1 MRNVRYSTLQGF
13 TLVLMAALGTACS
26 HDASLIQGLS
36 GPCPT
41 YSGGSASPA
50 SLAGRYTVVSYC
62 QNALPASGPA
72 GSLTVTASPDS
83 LNAWINR
90 GRLSPVALA
99 GPYTVSRDT
108 ITVSSPPGS
117 VGPFVGTYAFSANT
131 LYLSGSLAD
140 GHLLVAI
147 VATK

>member
-1 MRNVRYSTLQGF
+1 MRNVTYSSLHGF
-13 TLVLMAALGTACS
+13 TLVLMAALGTSCS
-26 HDASLIQGLS
+26 RDSSLIQGLS

-50 SLAGRYTVVSYC
+50 RLAGTYTVVSYC
-62 QNALPASGPA
+62 QNSLPASGPA
-72 GSLTVTASPDS
+72 GSLTLTASPDS
-83 LNAWINR
+83 MNAWINR
-90 GRLSPVALA
+90 GRLSPVTVA

-117 VGPFVGTYAFSANT
+117 LGSFVGTYAFSANT
-131 LYLSGSLAD
+131 LYMSGSLED
-140 GHLLVAI
+140 GRLFVAI